1 MPELISGVHPTR
13 MELLTL
19 RKRRKIAER
28 GRDLLREKL
37 DALMIEFFQFVREIA
52 TLREKAQRLLSEAYD
67 EFVEAQMAM
76 GSMKLEQTSTGVEDR
91 FSIETKSRNVI
102 GVTIPYI
109 QVTLKPLSAFPYNP
123 YDTSIRLDE
132 ATVKMAEAIKAI
144 AELSS
149 AEAAVRKLA
158 EAIAATKR
166 RVNSLEYVII
176 PRMLAT
182 IRYIEMHLE
191 EAEREDFFRLK
202 RIKGRM
208 AKEKPAELV
217 DLDLLNQQIQA

>member
-1 MPELISGVHPTR
+1 

-19 RKRRKIAER
+19 RKRRRIAER

-52 TLREKAQRLLSEAYD
+52 TLRTKAQQLLTEAYED
-67 EFVEAQMAM
+67 FVEAQMAT
-76 GSMKLEQTSTGVEDR
+76 GYVKLEQTSVGVQDR
-91 FSIETKSRNVI
+91 FTIETKTRNVI

-109 QVTLKPLSAFPYNP
+109 QVTLEPLVAFPYNA
-123 YDTSIRLDE
+123 YDTSIKLDQ
-132 ATVKMAEAIKAI
+132 ATLKMADAIKAI

-149 AEAAVRKLA
+149 AEAAVKKLA
-158 EAIAATKR
+158 EAIASTKR

-176 PRMLAT
+176 PRMLTT

-208 AKEKPAELV
+208 AKEKPVE
-217 DLDLLNQQIQA
+217 LDLLAE

>member
-1 MPELISGVHPTR
+1 MPELIAGVHPTR

-52 TLREKAQRLLSEAYD
+52 ALRTKAQNVLAQAYD
-67 EFVEAQMAM
+67 NFVEAQMAM
-76 GSMKLEQTSTGVEDR
+76 GYTKLQQTSIGVEDR
-91 FSIETKSRNVI
+91 FTIETKTRNVI

-109 QVTLKPLSAFPYNP
+109 QVNVKPLSGFPYNV

-132 ATVKMAEAIKAI
+132 ATLKMTDAIKAI

-149 AEAAVRKLA
+149 AEGAVKKLA

-166 RVNSLEYVII
+166 RVNSLEFVVI
-176 PRMLAT
+176 PRMLGT

-202 RIKGRM
+202 RIKSRM
-208 AKEKPAELV
+208 AKVEVTEAPIV
-217 DLDLLNQQIQA
+217 PP

>member
-1 MPELISGVHPTR
+1 MPELIAGVHPTR

-19 RKRRKIAER
+19 RKRRNIAER

-37 DALMIEFFQFVREIA
+37 DALMIEFFQFVREIS
-52 TLREKAQRLLSEAYD
+52 TLRAKAQGLLAEAY
-67 EFVEAQMAM
+67 ESFVEAQMAM
-76 GSMKLEQTSTGVEDR
+76 GYMKLEQTSVGVEDR
-91 FSIETKSRNVI
+91 FTIESKSRNII

-109 QVTLKPLSAFPYNP
+109 QVNVKPLTGFPYNI
-123 YDTSIRLDE
+123 YDTSIKLDE
-132 ATVKMAEAIKAI
+132 ATLKMADAIKAI

-149 AEAAVRKLA
+149 AEAAVKKLA

-166 RVNSLEYVII
+166 RVNSLEYVVI

-202 RIKGRM
+202 RIKSRM
-208 AKEKPAELV
+208 AKVEKELEATIPAT
-217 DLDLLNQQIQA
+217 

>member
-1 MPELISGVHPTR
+1 

-19 RKRRKIAER
+19 RKRRRIAER

-37 DALMIEFFQFVREIA
+37 DALMLEFFQVIREII
-52 TLREKAQRLLSEAYD
+52 TLRAKAQQLLTEAYD
-67 EFVEAQMAM
+67 DFIDAQMAL
-76 GSMKLEQTSTGVEDR
+76 GSMKLEQTSIGVEDR
-91 FSIETKSRNVI
+91 FSIVTRTRNVI
-102 GVTIPYI
+102 GVMIPYI
-109 QVTLKPLSAFPYNP
+109 KVDVAPLSSFPYDP

-132 ATVKMAEAIKAI
+132 ATLKMADAIKAI

-158 EAIAATKR
+158 EAIASTKR

-208 AKEKPAELV
+208 AKEETEASTIV
-217 DLDLLNQQIQA
+217 G

>member
-1 MPELISGVHPTR
+1 MPELIAGVHPTR

-37 DALMIEFFQFVREIA
+37 DALMIEFFQFVRDIGN
-52 TLREKAQRLLSEAYD
+52 LRAKAQDLLAEAYSS
-67 EFVEAQMAM
+67 FVEAQMAM
-76 GSMKLEQTSTGVEDR
+76 GYMKLEQTSVGVDDR
-91 FSIETKSRNVI
+91 FSIDSKSRNVI

-109 QVTLKPLSAFPYNP
+109 QVNIKPLTGFPYSV

-132 ATVKMAEAIKAI
+132 ATLKMADAIKAI

-176 PRMLAT
+176 PRMLIT

-202 RIKGRM
+202 RIKSRM
-208 AKEKPAELV
+208 AKAERENEAAIPAT
-217 DLDLLNQQIQA
+217 

>member
-1 MPELISGVHPTR
+1 MPELIAGIHPTR

-19 RKRRKIAER
+19 RKRRTIAER

-37 DALMIEFFQFVREIA
+37 DALMIEFFQFVREIT
-52 TLREKAQRLLSEAYD
+52 TLRNKAQDLLAQAYD
-67 EFVEAQMAM
+67 DFVKAQMAM
-76 GSMKLEQTSTGVEDR
+76 GYTKLEQTSVGVEDR
-91 FSIETKSRNVI
+91 FTIETKTRNVI

-109 QVTLKPLSAFPYNP
+109 QVNVKPLSGFPYNV
-123 YDTSIRLDE
+123 YDTSITLDE
-132 ATVKMAEAIKAI
+132 ATLRMADAIKAI

-176 PRMLAT
+176 PRLLGT

-202 RIKGRM
+202 RIKSRM
-208 AKEKPAELV
+208 AKVEAIETPTV
-217 DLDLLNQQIQA
+217 SIYSS

>member
-1 MPELISGVHPTR
+1 MPELIAGVHPTR

-19 RKRRKIAER
+19 RKRRAIAER

-37 DALMIEFFQFVREIA
+37 DALMIEFFQFVREIN
-52 TLREKAQRLLSEAYD
+52 TLRAKAQDMLGEAYAS
-67 EFVEAQMAM
+67 FVEAQMAM
-76 GSMKLEQTSTGVEDR
+76 GYMKLEQASVGVDDR
-91 FSIETKSRNVI
+91 FSIDTKTRNVI
-102 GVTIPYI
+102 GVTIPY
-109 QVTLKPLSAFPYNP
+109 VRVNVKPLTAFPYSV
-123 YDTSIRLDE
+123 YDTSITLDE
-132 ATVKMAEAIKAI
+132 ATLKMAEAVKAI

-149 AEAAVRKLA
+149 AEAAVKKLA

-176 PRMLAT
+176 PRMLST

-202 RIKGRM
+202 RIKSRM
-208 AKEKPAELV
+208 AKVERKTEAA
-217 DLDLLNQQIQA
+217 ITAA

>member
-1 MPELISGVHPTR
+1 MPELIAGVHPTR

-19 RKRRKIAER
+19 RKRRTIAER

-37 DALMIEFFQFVREIA
+37 DALMIEFFQFIREIA
-52 TLREKAQRLLSEAYD
+52 TLRAKAQDLLAQAYD
-67 EFVEAQMAM
+67 KFVEAQMAM
-76 GSMKLEQTSTGVEDR
+76 GYMKLEQTSIGVEDR
-91 FSIETKSRNVI
+91 FSIESKTRNVI

-109 QVTLKPLSAFPYNP
+109 QVSVKPLSGFPYNV

-132 ATVKMAEAIKAI
+132 ATLKMTEALKAI

-166 RVNSLEYVII
+166 RVNSLEYVVI
-176 PRMLAT
+176 PRMLST

-202 RIKGRM
+202 RIKSRM
-208 AKEKPAELV
+208 AKAEDETKP
-217 DLDLLNQQIQA
+217 QIIAA

>member
-1 MPELISGVHPTR
+1 MPELIAGVHPTR
-13 MELLTL
+13 MELLNL

-37 DALMIEFFQFVREIA
+37 DALMIEFFQFVRDIS
-52 TLREKAQRLLSEAYD
+52 TLRAKAQDLLAEAYGS
-67 EFVEAQMAM
+67 FVEAQMAM
-76 GSMKLEQTSTGVEDR
+76 GYMKLEQTSVGVDDR
-91 FSIETKSRNVI
+91 FSIDSKSRNVI

-109 QVTLKPLSAFPYNP
+109 QVNVKPLTGFPYSV
-123 YDTSIRLDE
+123 YDTSIKLDE
-132 ATVKMAEAIKAI
+132 ATLKMADAIKAI

-176 PRMLAT
+176 PRMLLT

-202 RIKGRM
+202 RIKSRM
-208 AKEKPAELV
+208 AKAERENEAAIPAS
-217 DLDLLNQQIQA
+217 

>member
-19 RKRRKIAER
+19 RKRRTIAER

-37 DALMIEFFQFVREIA
+37 DALMIEFFQFVREIT
-52 TLREKAQRLLSEAYD
+52 TLRNKAQDLLAQAYD
-67 EFVEAQMAM
+67 DFVKAQMAM
-76 GSMKLEQTSTGVEDR
+76 GYTKLEQTSVGVEDR
-91 FSIETKSRNVI
+91 FTIETKTRNVI

-109 QVTLKPLSAFPYNP
+109 QVNVKLLSGFPYNV
-123 YDTSIRLDE
+123 YDTSITLDE
-132 ATVKMAEAIKAI
+132 ATLRMADAIKAI

-149 AEAAVRKLA
+149 AEAAVRKLG

-166 RVNSLEYVII
+166 RVNSLEYVVI
-176 PRMLAT
+176 PRLLGT

-202 RIKGRM
+202 RIKSRM
-208 AKEKPAELV
+208 AKVEAIETPMVAV
-217 DLDLLNQQIQA
+217 YPS

>member
-1 MPELISGVHPTR
+1 MPELIAGVHPTR

-19 RKRRKIAER
+19 RKRRAIAER

-37 DALMIEFFQFVREIA
+37 DALMIEFFQFVREIN
-52 TLREKAQRLLSEAYD
+52 TLRAKAQDTLNAAY
-67 EFVEAQMAM
+67 ESFVEAQMAM
-76 GSMKLEQTSTGVEDR
+76 GYMKLEQASVGVDDR
-91 FSIETKSRNVI
+91 FSIDTKTRNVI
-102 GVTIPYI
+102 GVTIPYV
-109 QVTLKPLSAFPYNP
+109 QVNVKPLTAFPYSV
-123 YDTSIRLDE
+123 YDTSIKLDE
-132 ATVKMAEAIKAI
+132 ATLKMVEAVKAI

-149 AEAAVRKLA
+149 AEAAVKKLA

-176 PRMLAT
+176 PRMLST

-202 RIKGRM
+202 RIKSRM
-208 AKEKPAELV
+208 AKVERKTEAAIPA
-217 DLDLLNQQIQA
+217 A

>member
-1 MPELISGVHPTR
+1 MPELITGVHPTR

-52 TLREKAQRLLSEAYD
+52 TLRAKAQQLLAEAYE

-76 GSMKLEQTSTGVEDR
+76 GSMKLEQSSIGVEDR
-91 FSIETKSRNVI
+91 FSIDTKTRNVI

-109 QVTLKPLSAFPYNP
+109 QVTLKPLTTFPYNP
-123 YDTSIRLDE
+123 YDTSIKLDE
-132 ATVKMAEAIKAI
+132 ATLKMADAIKAI

-149 AEAAVRKLA
+149 AEAAVKKLA

-202 RIKGRM
+202 RIKSRI
-208 AKEKPAELV
+208 AKEKPIE
-217 DLDLLNQQIQA
+217 LDLLADQIQV

>member
-1 MPELISGVHPTR
+1 

-37 DALMIEFFQFVREIA
+37 DALMIEFFQFVREIV
-52 TLREKAQRLLSEAYD
+52 TLRQKAQQLLAEAYE

-76 GSMKLEQTSTGVEDR
+76 GSMKLEQTSVGVEDR
-91 FSIETKSRNVI
+91 FSIETKTRNVI

-109 QVTLKPLSAFPYNP
+109 QVMLKPVSVFPYNP
-123 YDTSIRLDE
+123 YDTSIKLDE
-132 ATVKMAEAIKAI
+132 ATLKMADAIKAI

-149 AEAAVRKLA
+149 AEAAVKKLA
-158 EAIAATKR
+158 QAIAATKR

-208 AKEKPAELV
+208 AKENPVE
-217 DLDLLNQQIQA
+217 LDLLDKQIQS

>member
-1 MPELISGVHPTR
+1 MPELIAGIHPTR

-37 DALMIEFFQFVREIA
+37 DALMIEFFQFVREISA
-52 TLREKAQRLLSEAYD
+52 LRTKAQRLLTEAYE
-67 EFVEAQMAM
+67 EFVEAQMAI
-76 GSMKLEQTSTGVEDR
+76 GYVKLEQTSVGVEDR
-91 FSIETKSRNVI
+91 FIIETKARNVI
-102 GVTIPYI
+102 GVTIPYV
-109 QVTLKPLSAFPYNP
+109 QVNLKPLSVFPYNA
-123 YDTSIRLDE
+123 YDTSIKLDE
-132 ATVKMAEAIKAI
+132 ATLKMADAIKAI

-149 AEAAVRKLA
+149 AEAAVKKLA
-158 EAIAATKR
+158 EAIASTKR

-176 PRMLAT
+176 PRMIAT

-208 AKEKPAELV
+208 AKAEPV
-217 DLDLLNQQIQA
+217 ELDLVAR

>member
-1 MPELISGVHPTR
+1 MPELIAGVHPTR

-37 DALMIEFFQFVREIA
+37 DALMLEFFQFVREISE
-52 TLREKAQRLLSEAYD
+52 LRARAQELLKQAYESFID
-67 EFVEAQMAM
+67 AQMAM
-76 GSMKLEQTSTGVEDR
+76 GYMKLEQTSVGVDDR
-91 FSIETKSRNVI
+91 FSVELKSRNII

-109 QVTLKPLSAFPYNP
+109 QVDVKPLTGFPYNV
-123 YDTSIRLDE
+123 YDTSAQLDE
-132 ATVKMAEAIKAI
+132 ATLKMAEAVKAI

-149 AEAAVRKLA
+149 AEAAVKKLA

-166 RVNSLEYVII
+166 RVNSLEFIVI
-176 PRMLAT
+176 PRMLGT

-202 RIKGRM
+202 RIKSSM
-208 AKEKPAELV
+208 AKVERETEKDIA
-217 DLDLLNQQIQA
+217 AR

>member
-1 MPELISGVHPTR
+1 MPELIAGVHPTR

-19 RKRRKIAER
+19 RRRRTIAER

-37 DALMIEFFQFVREIA
+37 DALMIEFFQFVREITA
-52 TLREKAQRLLSEAYD
+52 LRTKAQELLAQAYD
-67 EFVEAQMAM
+67 DFVVAQMAM
-76 GSMKLEQTSTGVEDR
+76 GYTKLEQTSVGVEDR
-91 FSIETKSRNVI
+91 FTIETKTRNVI

-109 QVTLKPLSAFPYNP
+109 QVNVKPLSGFPYNV
-123 YDTSIRLDE
+123 YDTSITLDE
-132 ATVKMAEAIKAI
+132 ATLRMADAIKAI

-166 RVNSLEYVII
+166 RVNSLEYVVI
-176 PRMLAT
+176 PRLLGT

-202 RIKGRM
+202 RIKSRM
-208 AKEKPAELV
+208 AKAEAIETPV
-217 DLDLLNQQIQA
+217 VAVYPS

>member
-19 RKRRKIAER
+19 RKRRTIAER

-37 DALMIEFFQFVREIA
+37 DALMIEFFQFVREISA
-52 TLREKAQRLLSEAYD
+52 LRAKAQQLLAEAY
-67 EFVEAQMAM
+67 ESFVEAQMAM
-76 GSMKLEQTSTGVEDR
+76 GHMKLEQTSVGVEDR
-91 FSIETKSRNVI
+91 FSIDSKSRNVI

-109 QVTLKPLSAFPYNP
+109 QVNVKPLNGFPYNI
-123 YDTSIRLDE
+123 YDTSIKLDE
-132 ATVKMAEAIKAI
+132 ATLKMADAIKAI

-149 AEAAVRKLA
+149 AEAAVKKLA

-176 PRMLAT
+176 PRMLST

-202 RIKGRM
+202 RIKSRM
-208 AKEKPAELV
+208 AKAERKLEASM
-217 DLDLLNQQIQA
+217 LAS

>member
-1 MPELISGVHPTR
+1 VPELITGVHPTR

-19 RKRRKIAER
+19 RKRRNIAER

-37 DALMIEFFQFVREIA
+37 DALMIEFFQFVREIS
-52 TLREKAQRLLSEAYD
+52 TLRAKAQQLLIEAYD
-67 EFVEAQMAM
+67 DFVDAQMAM
-76 GSMKLEQTSTGVEDR
+76 GYLKLEQTSVGVEDR
-91 FSIETKSRNVI
+91 FSIESKARNII

-109 QVTLKPLSAFPYNP
+109 QVNVKPLTGFPYNI
-123 YDTSIRLDE
+123 YDTSVRLDE
-132 ATVKMAEAIKAI
+132 ATLKMADAIKAI

-149 AEAAVRKLA
+149 AEAAVKKLA
-158 EAIAATKR
+158 EAISSTKR
-166 RVNSLEYVII
+166 RVNSLEYVVI

-202 RIKGRM
+202 RIKSRM
-208 AKEKPAELV
+208 AKAQSRTESLIAAV
-217 DLDLLNQQIQA
+217 

>member
-1 MPELISGVHPTR
+1 MPELIAGVHPTR

-19 RKRRKIAER
+19 RRRRAIAER

-37 DALMIEFFQFVREIA
+37 DALMIEFFQFVREIN
-52 TLREKAQRLLSEAYD
+52 TLRAKAQDLLSQSYD
-67 EFVEAQMAM
+67 SFVEAQMAM
-76 GSMKLEQTSTGVEDR
+76 GYMKLEQTSIGVEDR
-91 FSIETKSRNVI
+91 FSIESKSRNVI
-102 GVTIPYI
+102 GVSIPYI
-109 QVTLKPLSAFPYNP
+109 QVNVKPLNEFPYNI

-132 ATVKMAEAIKAI
+132 ATLKMADAIKAI

-149 AEAAVRKLA
+149 AEAAVKKLA

-208 AKEKPAELV
+208 AKTEARKKQPIRA
-217 DLDLLNQQIQA
+217 A